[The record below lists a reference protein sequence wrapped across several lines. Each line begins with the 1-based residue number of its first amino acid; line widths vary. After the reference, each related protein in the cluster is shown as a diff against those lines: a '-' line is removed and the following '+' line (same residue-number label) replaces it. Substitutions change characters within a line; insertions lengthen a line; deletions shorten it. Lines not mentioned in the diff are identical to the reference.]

1 MRQLTFA
8 QQARVMWMLSR
19 RSLRQTFRRPQFL
32 APILVFP
39 TLFLLANVGGAGSAT
54 RLPGFPAVR
63 GFLDFELPAAMMQST
78 LLVGVSGGIALA
90 LDIELGFIDRLIAA
104 PISRSAVV
112 TGRLASTAAL
122 GVMAGVWFF
131 VIGLIGGAHVEGGV
145 PGMLVVLVLLG
156 LAAMSFG
163 GLGAAIALKSGRASV
178 VQGIF
183 PLVLVILFL
192 SSAFFP
198 RELMKEPARSVA
210 GYNPLSLIVDGLRE
224 PVIHGLSLGDV
235 ARGLGGI
242 AIVAT
247 VAIIASAWGLRSRLR
262 AA

>member
-1 MRQLTFA
+1 VSLEA
-8 QQARVMWMLSR
+8 LAHDARVMSMLSR

-39 TLFLLANVGGAGSAT
+39 TLFLIANVGGAGSAT
-54 RLPGFPAVR
+54 RLPGFPQVH

-104 PISRSAVV
+104 PIRRSAVV
-112 TGRLASTAAL
+112 TGRLAAT
-122 GVMAGVWFF
+122 GVMGVVAGVWFF
-131 VIGLIGGAHVEGGV
+131 AIGLIGGAHVKGGV
-145 PGMLVVLVLLG
+145 LGVLVVLVMLG
-156 LAAMSFG
+156 LSAMAFG
-163 GLGAAIALKSGRASV
+163 GLGAAIALRSGRASV

-183 PLVLVILFL
+183 PLVLVILFM

-198 RELMKEPARSVA
+198 RELMQEPARTVA
-210 GYNPLSLIVDGLRE
+210 GWNPLSLIVDGLRE
-224 PVIHGLSLGDV
+224 PVVRGVSIEHV
-235 ARGLGGI
+235 ATGFAGI
-242 AIVAT
+242 AIVA
-247 VAIIASAWGLRSRLR
+247 VFAVSLSAWGLRSRLR

>member
-1 MRQLTFA
+1 MSKLTVA
-8 QQARVMWMLSR
+8 EQARVMWSLSR

-54 RLPGFPAVR
+54 KLPGFPEVH

-90 LDIELGFIDRLIAA
+90 LDIEMGFIDRLVAA

-131 VIGLIGGAHVEGGV
+131 AIGLIGGAQVRGGV
-145 PGMLVVLVLLG
+145 AGVLVVLVLLA
-156 LAAMSFG
+156 LSAMAFG
-163 GLGAAIALKSGRASV
+163 GIGAAIALRSGRASV

-183 PLVLVILFL
+183 PLVLVILFV

-198 RELMKEPARSVA
+198 RNLMKEPAQTVA
-210 GYNPLSLIVDGLRE
+210 AYNPLSLIVDGLRE
-224 PVIHGLSLGDV
+224 PVIHGLALGDV
-235 ARGLGGI
+235 AKGLAGI
-242 AIVAT
+242 AIVA
-247 VAIIASAWGLRSRLR
+247 AIAITASTWGLRSRLR

>member
-1 MRQLTFA
+1 VTLA
-8 QQARVMWMLSR
+8 GLAHDARVMTMLSR

-39 TLFLLANVGGAGSAT
+39 TLFLIANVGGAGSAT
-54 RLPGFPAVR
+54 RLPGFPKVH

-90 LDIELGFIDRLIAA
+90 LDIELGFIDRLVAA
-104 PISRSAVV
+104 PIRRSAVA
-112 TGRLASTAAL
+112 TGRLASTGVL
-122 GVMAGVWFF
+122 GVLAGVWFF
-131 VIGLIGGAHVEGGV
+131 TIGLIGGAHVKGGV
-145 PGMLVVLVLLG
+145 LGVLVVLVMLA

-163 GLGAAIALKSGRASV
+163 GLGAAIALRSGRASV

-198 RELMKEPARSVA
+198 RELMQEPARSVA
-210 GYNPLSLIVDGLRE
+210 GWNPLSLIVDGLRE
-224 PVIHGLSLGDV
+224 PIVRGVSLEHV
-235 ARGLGGI
+235 ATGLGGI
-242 AIVAT
+242 AVVA
-247 VAIIASAWGLRSRLR
+247 VFAVSLCAWGLRGRLR